1 MRSSVD
7 FVDIGR
13 EGGKWER
20 SSGGGGGGGGGGKGK
35 RGLETTGIGDGGV
48 GFREIERVAER

>member
-1 MRSSVD
+1 MQSSVD

-20 SSGGGGGGGGGGKGK
+20 SSGGGGGGKGK

-48 GFREIERVAER
+48 GFREIERAAER